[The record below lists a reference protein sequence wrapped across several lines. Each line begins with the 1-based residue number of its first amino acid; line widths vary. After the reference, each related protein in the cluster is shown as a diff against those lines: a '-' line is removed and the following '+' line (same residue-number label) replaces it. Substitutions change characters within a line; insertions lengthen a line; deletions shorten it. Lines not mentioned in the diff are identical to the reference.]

1 MWISKLFL
9 IKNDYLLTHLI
20 IEKTDAEAEAPILW
34 PCDVKS
40 WLTGNDPDVGKD
52 WGQDEKRETEEE
64 MVWWHHWL
72 YGYKFVQYLR
82 EVKDRKPGMLQP
94 MGSQRVGHDWITKQL
109 QHVKTDSLSG
119 NALITVKIILFFS
132 KMSTYYFE
140 DNKIAFLEKVSF
152 HSNSKKGS
160 AKECSNYCTTAPIS
174 HVSKVM
180 LKVLQA
186 RLQQYVNREL
196 PNIQDGFSKGRGTR
210 DQTANICWIIK

>member
-1 MWISKLFL
+1 MDVKVGPKWRGSL
-9 IKNDYLLTHLI
+9 KNWCFWTVVL
-20 IEKTDAEAEAPILW
+20 EKTLERPVDWKEIKPFYSKENQPWIFIGRTDEEAEAPILW

-119 NALITVKIILFFS
+119 NALITVKIILFF
-132 KMSTYYFE
+132 
-140 DNKIAFLEKVSF
+140 
-152 HSNSKKGS
+152 
-160 AKECSNYCTTAPIS
+160 
-174 HVSKVM
+174 
-180 LKVLQA
+180 
-186 RLQQYVNREL
+186 
-196 PNIQDGFSKGRGTR
+196 
-210 DQTANICWIIK
+210 